1 MALGQQQTLN
11 SKGFLTHAPSGTH
24 GTRAMRFL
32 QRVPA
37 LVAAAAAN
45 SAFPTRPYFS
55 AYTSNPIP
63 FENLTS

>member
-11 SKGFLTHAPSGTH
+11 SKGFLTHAPSGTR

-32 QRVPA
+32 ERVPA
-37 LVAAAAAN
+37 LAAAAN